1 MAFPCVLL
9 KPEVVETT
17 DAEEPTTE
25 LIDKLEGGAQVRTE
39 DTVSGSG
46 ANEIHTVRRSYKDI
60 VMSGGELSR

>member
-1 MAFPCVLL
+1 ML

-25 LIDKLEGGAQVRTE
+25 LMDKLEDGARMRTE